1 MAPAAEA
8 GVNPA
13 GPSGPRILLRR
24 LREVMAGSGAAQE
37 RMDQL
42 VTAIAANMVAEVCS
56 IYLLRDGMLELFATE
71 GLKRDAIHQ
80 TTLRVGEGLVG
91 QIAQLARPIALS
103 EARSHPNFAAR
114 PETGEEDYHSLMGV
128 PVLRGGRV
136 VGVLV
141 VQNKTNRDYV
151 NDEIEV
157 MQTIAMV
164 LAEMVGGALQE
175 EVPGVGNIGSDG
187 LPRRLAGLVLND
199 GLARGVAVLHEPRI
213 VVEQHVA
220 DDVDMEA
227 ERLNTAMAELRAQV
241 DGMLQAAIA
250 EPGGESRDI
259 LETYRMFARD
269 KGWMARMREAIQGG
283 LTAEAAVERVQ
294 VENRTR
300 MSEISDA
307 YLRERLHD
315 LEDLSNRLMRHLTT
329 NGGQLNDDALP
340 DQAVVVAWNMGPAE
354 LLDYDVER
362 IKALVLEEGSPTSHV
377 AIVARALQI
386 PVIGRLDQLLDMVEA
401 GDDLVVDGDNGQL
414 FVRPG
419 ADALEA
425 FGANLELRQA
435 RAARYAAMRDKP
447 AVSKDGTRIHLNLN
461 AGLLA
466 DLPHLGETGADGIGL
481 YRTELHFMV
490 RATLPTVSM
499 QTEFYSRVL
508 DQAGERPVVF
518 RTLDVGGDK
527 MLPYL
532 TRYDDEQNPAMG
544 WRAIRLSLDRPVLL
558 RMQIRAL
565 LKAASGRPL
574 AMMFPMIAEVSEF
587 VAARALLDREVERQ
601 SRMGEDGPS
610 SLQVGTMLE
619 VPSLAWQLAALLPLV
634 DFISIG
640 SNDLMQ
646 FLFASDRGNPRLANR
661 YDELSPSALSIVRD
675 IVQRC
680 DAAGV
685 PVSLCGE
692 AAGRPVDAMAL
703 IGLGLRSISMG
714 AASIGAVKMMVRSL
728 DLEALQDFMYD
739 IYESPEHSLRAALTK
754 FAQDHYILI

>member
-1 MAPAAEA
+1 MNAAGPVA
-8 GVNPA
+8 
-13 GPSGPRILLRR
+13 PSGPRILLRR
-24 LREVMAGSGAAQE
+24 LRQVMAGPGTAQE

-42 VTAIAANMVAEVCS
+42 VVTIAANMVAEVCS
-56 IYLLRDGMLELFATE
+56 IYLLRDGALELFATE
-71 GLKRDAIHQ
+71 GLKRSAIHE

-91 QIAQLARPIALS
+91 QIAQLARPVALS

-141 VQNKTNRDYV
+141 LQNRTNRSYS
-151 NDEIEV
+151 NDEVEV

-175 EVPGVGNIGSDG
+175 EIPGAGVLGADG
-187 LPRRLAGLVLND
+187 LPRRIAGLALNE

-220 DDVDMEA
+220 DDIDVEA
-227 ERLNTAMAELRAQV
+227 ARLNTAVAELRIQV

-259 LETYRMFARD
+259 LETYRMFAHD
-269 KGWMARMREAIQGG
+269 KGWMARMHEAVQSG

-294 VENRTR
+294 VENRAR
-300 MSEISDA
+300 MSEIGDA

-315 LEDLSNRLMRHLTT
+315 LEDLSNRLMRHLTVS
-329 NGGQLNDDALP
+329 GGQMADDDLP

-354 LLDYDVER
+354 LLDYDVGR
-362 IKALVLEEGSPTSHV
+362 VKALVLEEGSPTSHV

-386 PVIGRLDQLLDMVEA
+386 PVIGRLDQLLDIVES

-419 ADALEA
+419 TDALEA

-435 RAARYAAMRDKP
+435 KAAQYAALRDQP
-447 AVSKDGTRIHLNLN
+447 AVSKDGTRIQLNLN

-466 DLPHLGETGADGIGL
+466 DLPHLDETGADGIGL

-490 RATLPTVSM
+490 RATLPTVSV

-508 DQAGERPVVF
+508 DQARGRPVLF

-565 LKAASGRPL
+565 LKAAADRPL
-574 AMMFPMIAEVSEF
+574 AIMFPMIAEVSEF
-587 VAARALLDREVERQ
+587 RAARGLLEREVERQ
-601 SRMGEDGPS
+601 HRMGEVGPS

-619 VPSLAWQLAALLPLV
+619 VPSLAWQLGALLPMV
-634 DFISIG
+634 DFVSIG

-661 YDELSPSALSIVRD
+661 YDELSPAALSIVRD
-675 IVQRC
+675 IVRRC
-680 DAAGV
+680 SAAGV

-692 AAGRPVDAMAL
+692 AAGRPIDAMAL
-703 IGLGLRSISMG
+703 IGLGLRSISMR

-728 DLEALQDFMYD
+728 DLAALQAFMEDFYD
-739 IYESPEHSLRAALTK
+739 SPEHSLREALTK
-754 FAQDHYILI
+754 FAEDHGVAI

>member
-1 MAPAAEA
+1 MSAAA
-8 GVNPA
+8 I
-13 GPSGPRILLRR
+13 PSGPRILLRR
-24 LREVMAGSGAAQE
+24 LREVMSGEGTAQE

-42 VTAIAANMVAEVCS
+42 VTTIAANMVAEVCS
-56 IYLLRDGMLELFATE
+56 IYLLRDGLLELFATE
-71 GLKRDAIHQ
+71 GLNRSAVHQ
-80 TTLRVGEGLVG
+80 TTLRIGEGLVG
-91 QIAQLARPIALS
+91 QIAQLAKPMALS

-128 PVLRGGRV
+128 PVIRAGRV

-141 VQNKTNRDYV
+141 LQNRSNRDYSG
-151 NDEIEV
+151 DEIEA

-175 EVPGVGNIGSDG
+175 EVPGVGALGADG
-187 LPRRLAGLVLND
+187 LPRRLAGLPLNE
-199 GLARGVAVLHEPRI
+199 GLARGVAVLHAPRI
-213 VVEQHVA
+213 VVERHVA
-220 DDVDMEA
+220 DDIDVETA
-227 ERLNTAMAELRAQV
+227 RLTAAMSELRHQV

-259 LETYRMFARD
+259 LEAYRMFAHD
-269 KGWMARMREAIQGG
+269 KGWRARLHEAIQGG
-283 LTAEAAVERVQ
+283 FTAEAAVERVQ
-294 VENRTR
+294 VENRAR
-300 MSEISDA
+300 MSEIIDA

-315 LEDLSNRLMRHLTT
+315 LEDLSNRLMRHLTH
-329 NGGQLNDDALP
+329 GGQIPKGDLP
-340 DQAVVVAWNMGPAE
+340 DHAVVVAWNMGPAE
-354 LLDYDVER
+354 LLDYDVDR

-386 PVIGRLDQLLDMVEA
+386 PVVGRLEHLLETVES

-414 FVRPG
+414 FVRPA
-419 ADALEA
+419 ADALAA
-425 FGANLELRQA
+425 FTANLEVRQA
-435 RAARYAAMRDKP
+435 KAAQYAALRDQP
-447 AVSKDGTRIHLNLN
+447 AISKDGTRIQLNLN

-466 DLPHLGETGADGIGL
+466 DLPHLEETGADGIGL

-508 DQAGERPVVF
+508 DQAGDRGVVF

-532 TRYDDEQNPAMG
+532 ARHDDEQNPAMG

-565 LKAASGRPL
+565 LKAAAGRPL
-574 AMMFPMIAEVSEF
+574 AIMFPMIAEVSEF
-587 VAARALLDREVERQ
+587 KAARSLLDREVERQ
-601 SRMGEDGPS
+601 HRMGEATPS
-610 SLQVGTMLE
+610 ILRVGTMLE
-619 VPSLAWQLAALLPLV
+619 VPSLAWQLSALLPLV
-634 DFISIG
+634 DFVSIG

-646 FLFASDRGNPRLANR
+646 FLFAADRGNPRLANR
-661 YDELSPSALSIVRD
+661 YDELSPSALSLVRD
-675 IVQRC
+675 IVRRC
-680 DAAGV
+680 DEAKV

-714 AASIGAVKMMVRSL
+714 AASVGAVKMMVRSL
-728 DLEALQDFMYD
+728 NVSALQDFMEGFYD
-739 IYESPEHSLRAALTK
+739 SPEHSLRNALIE
-754 FAQDHYILI
+754 FAEKHNVII

>member
-1 MAPAAEA
+1 MSAAA
-8 GVNPA
+8 A
-13 GPSGPRILLRR
+13 PSGPRILLRR
-24 LREVMAGSGAAQE
+24 LREVMAGEGSAQD

-42 VTAIAANMVAEVCS
+42 VMAIAANMVAEVCS

-71 GLKRDAIHQ
+71 GLNPSAVHK
-80 TTLRVGEGLVG
+80 TTLRIGEGLVG
-91 QIAQLARPIALS
+91 QIAQLARPVALS
-103 EARSHPNFAAR
+103 EARTHPNFAAR

-141 VQNKTNRDYV
+141 LQNRITRDYSA
-151 NDEIEV
+151 DEIEA

-175 EVPGVGNIGSDG
+175 EMPGIGTFGTDG
-187 LPRRLAGLVLND
+187 LPRRMAGLSLNE
-199 GLARGVAVLHEPRI
+199 GLARGVAVLHAPRI
-213 VVEQHVA
+213 VVERHVA
-220 DDVDMEA
+220 DDVDVEA
-227 ERLNTAMAELRAQV
+227 GRLTVALKDLRVQV
-241 DGMLQAAIA
+241 DSMLQAAIA

-259 LETYRMFARD
+259 LEAYRMFAHD
-269 KGWMARMREAIQGG
+269 KGWMARLHDAIQGG
-283 LTAEAAVERVQ
+283 FTAEAAVERVQ
-294 VENRTR
+294 VENRAR

-315 LEDLSNRLMRHLTT
+315 LEDLSNRLMRHLTH
-329 NGGQLNDDALP
+329 GGQMPEGDVP
-340 DQAVVVAWNMGPAE
+340 EQAVVVAWNMGPAE
-354 LLDYDVER
+354 LLDYDVDR

-386 PVIGRLDQLLDMVEA
+386 PVVGRLDGLLDNVES
-401 GDDLVVDGDNGQL
+401 GDDLVVDGDNAQL
-414 FVRPG
+414 FVRPA
-419 ADALEA
+419 ADALVA
-425 FGANLELRQA
+425 FSANLETRQA
-435 RAARYAAMRDKP
+435 KAAQYAALRDQP
-447 AVSKDGTRIHLNLN
+447 AVSKDGTRIELNLN

-466 DLPHLGETGADGIGL
+466 DMPHLDGTGADGIGL

-499 QTEFYSRVL
+499 QTVFYGRVL
-508 DQAGERPVVF
+508 DQAGGRPVVF

-532 TRYDDEQNPAMG
+532 ARHDDEQNPAMG

-565 LKAASGRPL
+565 LKAAAGRPL
-574 AMMFPMIAEVSEF
+574 SIMFPMIAEVSEF
-587 VAARALLDREVERQ
+587 KAARKLLDREVERQ
-601 SRMGEDGPS
+601 TRIGEPTPVT
-610 SLQVGTMLE
+610 LRVGTMLE
-619 VPSLAWQLAALLPLV
+619 VPSLAWQLPALLPLV
-634 DFISIG
+634 DFVSIG

-661 YDELSPSALSIVRD
+661 YDELSPSALSLVRD

-680 DAAGV
+680 DAAKV

-703 IGLGLRSISMG
+703 LGLGLRSISMG
-714 AASIGAVKMMVRSL
+714 AASVGAVKMMVRSL
-728 DLEALQDFMYD
+728 DLPSLRTFMEDFYD
-739 IYESPEHSLRAALTK
+739 SPEHSLRNALKK
-754 FAQDHYILI
+754 FAEDHNVAI